1 MLSSSYSPSLSSN
14 VCSSFPR
21 HFLHRRVLP
30 PSLVGG
36 EERRRRVREWQAESR
51 DGAERGCKG
60 EGGSGRGGSDRLG
73 RRGGREAEAS
83 PHKRRLKCVTNISP
97 RRLMTHLLHQ
107 MVHYRTTLRGSEQ
120 RSATIAR
127 ITIHTHATILNI
139 KRRSSESCAMRC
151 LLRVTLIHR
160 QGWVQDGTLLDV
172 VRNEVWIFF
181 CKN

>member
-1 MLSSSYSPSLSSN
+1 MATAPSSASQE
-14 VCSSFPR
+14 
-21 HFLHRRVLP
+21 P
-30 PSLVGG
+30 PEQEAAPVSAPNNAGTPAPAQHTAAAPG
-36 EERRRRVREWQAESR
+36 SARSDA
-51 DGAERGCKG
+51 GTPAPAERTALVQG
-60 EGGSGRGGSDRLG
+60 EAPG
-73 RRGGREAEAS
+73 EAS

-127 ITIHTHATILNI
+127 ITIHTHATILNT
-139 KRRSSESCAMRC
+139 KRTSSESCAMRY

-172 VRNEVWIFF
+172 VRNKVWIFF